1 MLHHRT
7 NAELELVEDE
17 SLVRFFLLF
26 FDADCLVDQQ
36 EFLQT
41 LMVRWCVVFG

>member
-1 MLHHRT
+1 M
-7 NAELELVEDE
+7 EDE